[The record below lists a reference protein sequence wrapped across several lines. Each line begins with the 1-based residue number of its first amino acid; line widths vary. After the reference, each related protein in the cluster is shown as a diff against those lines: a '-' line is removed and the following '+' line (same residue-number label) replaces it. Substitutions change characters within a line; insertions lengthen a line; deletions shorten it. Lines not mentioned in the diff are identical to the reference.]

1 MGGGGHTRLAALLV
15 GAGVTILIAEVHRRR
30 KSARKSSDHP
40 PTTALSQKVKGG
52 RPAYRRPTRF
62 SHALLCEFKD
72 LCTDLRVDHMFSRV
86 LSAIY
91 RLLPVERAAVFVV
104 DRQAGVLRVVNSSDA
119 NQVTIPIDKGIAGAV
134 VKAVPPRLPAP
145 ARAPAPWH
153 PLPPQPPLPRPTA
166 APARACAAANGAR
179 ARRVRG

>member
-1 MGGGGHTRLAALLV
+1 MGVGGHTRLAALLV
-15 GAGVTILIAEVHRRR
+15 GAGVTILIAEVRRRR
-30 KSARKSSDHP
+30 KSVRRSSDHP
-40 PTTALSQKVKGG
+40 PTTTISQKVKGG

-145 ARAPAPWH
+145 AHAPVPLH
-153 PLPPQPPLPRPTA
+153 PLPPLPRPTA
-166 APARACAAANGAR
+166 APACACAAANGAR